1 MRNLVAL
8 DGEGDGVA
16 TAEAEGCDAALQV
29 AALQFVEQ
37 GDEDA
42 RPTRADGMAEGD
54 GAAVHVDLFRIEF
67 ELARDGNRGDGKGF
81 IEFDEVDIHV
91 AVPAGFCEEL
101 FDSVN
106 GRHHHPL
113 GLDAADGLRDNP
125 RNRLFAEPRRIPLA
139 GNNQCRRAVVRAGR
153 VARSNCAVFLE
164 GRLEL
169 RERLHARVFPRRFV
183 VLDDNRI
190 ALFLRHFDRQNLR
203 FEETG
208 LARTHRFLVAFDGE
222 LVLLFASDSV
232 FFRNQ
237 FAGHAHMKIFVSVP
251 EAVVDHRVDELSIA
265 DAVAGSRLR
274 QKIGTVGHGLHPARH
289 YNFRFT
295 KLHGLRGQRDSFEA
309 GTANFIDG
317 HGGNAGMAAAFERC
331 LPRGILAEP
340 RLYNVAENSFVNLL
354 CLEARAAD
362 GFRDDL
368 AAEFGSGESG
378 ETALELADRRSNGGE
393 DDGSFRGH
401 DEPPDES
408 RALL

>member
-1 MRNLVAL
+1 MRAPLAPM
-8 DGEGDGVA
+8 GWPRA
-16 TAEAEGCDAALQV
+16 TAPPFTLTFSGLSLSWRVTAIAATEKASLSSTRSTSMSRSQPVFVRSFSTASTGAIITHLGSTPLTACATIRAIGCLPSRDAFRSLVTINAAAPSFVPGAL
-29 AALQFVEQ
+29 
-37 GDEDA
+37 
-42 RPTRADGMAEGD
+42 P
-54 GAAVHVDLFRIEF
+54 AVTVPSFLKAGLSFASASMEVSS
-67 ELARDGNRGDGKGF
+67 RGDSSYLMKTGSPF
-81 IEFDEVDIHV
+81 
-91 AVPAGFCEEL
+91 FCGT
-101 FDSVN
+101 SM
-106 GRHHHPL
+106 GRIWASKKH
-113 GLDAADGLRDNP
+113 
-125 RNRLFAEPRRIPLA
+125 
-139 GNNQCRRAVVRAGR
+139 
-153 VARSNCAVFLE
+153 
-164 GRLEL
+164 EL
-169 RERLHARVFPRRFV
+169 RARRV
-183 VLDDNRI
+183 
-190 ALFLRHFDRQNLR
+190 
-203 FEETG
+203 
-208 LARTHRFLVAFDGE
+208 LVAFDGE
-222 LVLLFASDSV
+222 LVLLFASDAV

-265 DAVAGSRLR
+265 DAVAGAGLR